1 MTAFTLPSAFASPS
15 IAGWNIGP
23 WIRVVDQRVQRT
35 QCMNDSAGDQVW
47 VSVMPASKHLHN
59 PFYPL
64 VWWGPRR
71 QTGSF
76 ALLTGEAPCDLRL
89 HRLYHRLLSRSDSIH
104 QE

>member
-1 MTAFTLPSAFASPS
+1 MTAFTPPSAFASPS
-15 IAGWNIGP
+15 TAGWNIVP
-23 WIRVVDQRVQRT
+23 WVRVVDQRVRRT
-35 QCMNDSAGDQVW
+35 QRMRDSAGDQVR
-47 VSVMPASKHLHN
+47 VSVMPASKHLHI

-71 QTGSF
+71 QTGSL
-76 ALLTGEAPCDLRL
+76 ALLTGEMPCDLTL